1 VVSAQTGRPFTALQG
16 DEVSGTGIGQD
27 RATLIAGADPYAPGA
42 CAAAG
47 INTGSNPKPCVDWL
61 NRASFASK
69 AQAIGTTGTFGN
81 TGKNGFRLP
90 GAYTW
95 DMNTTKSFVFTER
108 WRLEFRAEF
117 FNVFNRANFMDDTAS
132 LSNFQ
137 KVKASAF
144 GAIQQAADPRI
155 GQLALKLYF

>member
-1 VVSAQTGRPFTALQG
+1 
-16 DEVSGTGIGQD
+16 
-27 RATLIAGADPYAPGA
+27 
-42 CAAAG
+42 
-47 INTGSNPKPCVDWL
+47 
-61 NRASFASK
+61 
-69 AQAIGTTGTFGN
+69 
-81 TGKNGFRLP
+81 
-90 GAYTW
+90 
-95 DMNTTKSFVFTER
+95 MNTTKNFVFTER

-144 GAIQQAADPRI
+144 GAIQQASDPRI